1 MKKIDKTTIAGL
13 LIVALFLVPSITL
26 LLIDLIINGSRML

>member
-13 LIVALFLVPSITL
+13 IIVALFLVPSIIL